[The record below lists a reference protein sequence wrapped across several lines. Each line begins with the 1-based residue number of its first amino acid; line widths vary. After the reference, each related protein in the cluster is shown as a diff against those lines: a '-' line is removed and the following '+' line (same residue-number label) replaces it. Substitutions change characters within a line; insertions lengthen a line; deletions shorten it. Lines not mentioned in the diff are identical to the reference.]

1 MPRIITRPFLFSPL
15 TLCISAVASAA
26 KTAVK
31 RKKLFTAVLAL
42 SWAFSVTAAERIV
55 VAGGSLT
62 ELIYAMGAGERVVG
76 VDETTSYPPETAKL
90 PHIGYWKQ
98 LSSEGI
104 LSLRPDSVITWQ
116 DAGPQIVL
124 DQLRAQKVNVV
135 TLPRVPATLQQM
147 YANIRQLAKTLQVP
161 EQGEALVTQINQ
173 RLERVQQNVAAKKA
187 PVKTMFIL
195 SAGGSAPQVAGKG
208 SVADAI
214 LSLAGAENVA
224 THQQYKSYSAE
235 SLIAANPEVI
245 VVTSQMVDGDINRLR
260 SIAGITHTAA
270 WKNQRIITVDQ
281 NLILG
286 MGPRIADVVE
296 SLHQQLWPQ

>member
-1 MPRIITRPFLFSPL
+1 M
-15 TLCISAVASAA
+15 
-26 KTAVK
+26 
-31 RKKLFTAVLAL
+31 KKIAIGLLAL
-42 SWAFSVTAAERIV
+42 ACAFSAQAAERIV

-62 ELIYAMGAGERVVG
+62 ELIYAIGAGNRVVG
-76 VDETTSYPPETAKL
+76 VDETTSYPPQTQAL

-104 LSLRPDSVITWQ
+104 LSLRPDSFITWQ
-116 DAGPQIVL
+116 DAGPQLVF

-135 TLPRVPATLQQM
+135 TLPRVPATVEQM
-147 YANIRQLAKTLQVP
+147 YANIHALAKNLNAEPQGDTLVNT
-161 EQGEALVTQINQ
+161 LRQ
-173 RLERVQQNVAAKKA
+173 RLDAVAQSSASKPAPIKA
-187 PVKTMFIL
+187 MFIL

-214 LSLAGAENVA
+214 MTLAGAQNVA
-224 THQQYKSYSAE
+224 QHPQYRSYSAE
-235 SLIAANPEVI
+235 ALIAVDPEVI
-245 VVTSQMVDGDINRLR
+245 IVTSQMVDGDINRLR

>member
-15 TLCISAVASAA
+15 TLCISAMASAA

-104 LSLRPDSVITWQ
+104 LSL
-116 DAGPQIVL
+116 
-124 DQLRAQKVNVV
+124 
-135 TLPRVPATLQQM
+135 
-147 YANIRQLAKTLQVP
+147 
-161 EQGEALVTQINQ
+161 
-173 RLERVQQNVAAKKA
+173 
-187 PVKTMFIL
+187 
-195 SAGGSAPQVAGKG
+195 
-208 SVADAI
+208 
-214 LSLAGAENVA
+214 
-224 THQQYKSYSAE
+224 H
-235 SLIAANPEVI
+235 
-245 VVTSQMVDGDINRLR
+245 
-260 SIAGITHTAA
+260 
-270 WKNQRIITVDQ
+270 
-281 NLILG
+281 
-286 MGPRIADVVE
+286 RIA
-296 SLHQQLWPQ
+296 

>member
-1 MPRIITRPFLFSPL
+1 M
-15 TLCISAVASAA
+15 
-26 KTAVK
+26 VK
-31 RKKLFTAVLAL
+31 RKKLFTALLAL
-42 SWAFSVTAAERIV
+42 SWTFSVTAAERIV

-62 ELIYAMGAGERVVG
+62 ELIYAMGAGKRVVG

-124 DQLRAQKVNVV
+124 DQLRAQKVKRRHSAAC
-135 TLPRVPATLQQM
+135 TSQPLSRCTPTF
-147 YANIRQLAKTLQVP
+147 ANWQKSLQVP

-187 PVKTMFIL
+187 PVKAMFIL